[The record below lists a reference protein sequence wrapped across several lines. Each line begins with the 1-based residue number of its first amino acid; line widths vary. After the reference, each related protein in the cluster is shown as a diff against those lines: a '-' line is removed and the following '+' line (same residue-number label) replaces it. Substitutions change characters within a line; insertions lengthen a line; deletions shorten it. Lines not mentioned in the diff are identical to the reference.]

1 MTDYKTIFGRKIK
14 FLTSDLDTGEAEG
27 EIFYSD
33 TDKEFK
39 IAVATGAW
47 ASGTAMSTSRTLA
60 GISGGTQTATLAYAG
75 YLGGPGNTAATESYN
90 GSGWSS
96 GGNVNTARRG
106 GAGVGTQTAAL
117 LVAGY
122 STESTTNV
130 EEYNGTSWTEVTN
143 VPNANRSA
151 GGGIQTNAMI
161 FANGGTDSSTYDG
174 TNWSSGDALPA
185 AMTQGSGATSTA
197 ILASIP
203 PPSGTVTLEYTG
215 SWAAGGSL
223 NTARPSG
230 GICAHSGPVTS
241 ALMAGTRA
249 APPSARVGGITE
261 MYDGTSWTTNP
272 ATQGTARNSYMIS
285 AGSNT
290 AAVLVGGAPY
300 TGATEEYNFGAA
312 TIAAA
317 AWASGGNLGT
327 ARDSMGVAQ
336 QGTQTAALVFGGYSG
351 SDPGDNETEEY
362 DGTSWAEQNN
372 LNSARYS
379 LAGAGIQTAA
389 LGFGGSGP
397 SALNES
403 YDGTSWTEVGD
414 LNSTRGQLAGCGI
427 QTAALAYGGQT
438 APSGL
443 AVTEEWDGSSWTES
457 GDLNTARYGFKG
469 AGTQTAA
476 LAMGGVQS
484 PPTISDDTEEYNGT
498 SWTSVNDMLSPAF
511 NHGASGLQ
519 TAALQFGG
527 QTGSS
532 TGGAKTAVATGYDG
546 TSWSTRPSLATTRSQ
561 ICGSSGTSNTSGLAV
576 GGIITPAYSNHTE
589 EFTGDTT
596 SIGTAKTID
605 FD

>member
-1 MTDYKTIFGRKIK
+1 MTDYKNIRGKKIK
-14 FLTSDLDTGEAEG
+14 FFTSDLSNAQGEG
-27 EIFYSD
+27 QIFYSD
-33 TDKEFK
+33 TDSEYKVA
-39 IAVATGAW
+39 IASGAW
-47 ASGTAMSTSRTLA
+47 AAGTSMSTSRTLA

-272 ATQGTARNSYMIS
+272 ATQGTARNAYMIS

-300 TGATEEYNFGAA
+300 TTATEEFNF
-312 TIAAA
+312 TTMTVTAA
-317 AWASGGNLGT
+317 AWASSNNLGT
-327 ARDSMGVAQ
+327 ARYQVAGGGTQTAGLAFGGGPGAKNESEEYDGSTWTEGNNLNTGRRAMGGNGPQTAALAVGGNLSPGASNATEEYGGTSWTAGPNLNTARLATTSF
-336 QGTQTAALVFGGYSG
+336 GTQTAAVCAGGYVSTAVA
-351 SDPGDNETEEY
+351 NVEEY
-362 DGTSWAEQNN
+362 
-372 LNSARYS
+372 
-379 LAGAGIQTAA
+379 
-389 LGFGGSGP
+389 
-397 SALNES
+397 
-403 YDGTSWTEVGD
+403 
-414 LNSTRGQLAGCGI
+414 
-427 QTAALAYGGQT
+427 
-438 APSGL
+438 
-443 AVTEEWDGSSWTES
+443 DGSSWTEVTDIPAATNDLS
-457 GDLNTARYGFKG
+457 SAGTLTAGLTIGGNPGYLAACKEYDGTNWTEGGDLATAR
-469 AGTQTAA
+469 
-476 LAMGGVQS
+476 S
-484 PPTISDDTEEYNGT
+484 S
-498 SWTSVNDMLSPAF
+498 S
-511 NHGASGLQ
+511 GASGLQ
-519 TAALQFGG
+519 TAALAFGG
-527 QTGSS
+527 S
-532 TGGAKTAVATGYDG
+532 TPNKVSATEGYDG
-546 TSWSTRPSLATTRSQ
+546 TNWSTRPSLSANKSFMGSATAADNK
-561 ICGSSGTSNTSGLAV
+561 TSLGF
-576 GGIITPAYSNHTE
+576 GGYTTTLQNATE
-589 EFTGDTT
+589 EYTEDAT
-596 SIGTAKTID
+596 SINLKTITD
-605 FD
+605 S